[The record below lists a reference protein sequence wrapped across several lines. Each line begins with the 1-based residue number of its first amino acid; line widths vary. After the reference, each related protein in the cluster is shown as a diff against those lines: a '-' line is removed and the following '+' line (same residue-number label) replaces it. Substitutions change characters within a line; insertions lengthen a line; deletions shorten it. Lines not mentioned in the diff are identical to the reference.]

1 MKKIDEFN
9 AEDRISIKL
18 LENSIH
24 FLSGDID
31 EESIAECIRWITY
44 ENLSHKEGKTLTLY
58 INSPGGDLYQAFA
71 LIDIMR
77 NSSHP
82 IRTIGIGN
90 VMSAAFLIFVSGTK
104 GERYIAQNTGIMCHQ
119 YSDSPEGKHHDLKSS
134 MKEGENCNARML
146 EIIKDATGL
155 TASKIKARLLPASD
169 VYLTADEALVLGIA
183 DYIL

>member
-31 EESIAECIRWITY
+31 EESISACIRWITY

-58 INSPGGDLYQAFA
+58 INSPVGD
-71 LIDIMR
+71 R